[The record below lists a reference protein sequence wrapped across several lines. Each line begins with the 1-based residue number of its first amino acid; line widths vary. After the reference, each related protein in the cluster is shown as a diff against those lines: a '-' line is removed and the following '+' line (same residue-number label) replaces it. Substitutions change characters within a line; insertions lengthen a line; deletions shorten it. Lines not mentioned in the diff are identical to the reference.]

1 MSDGIRT
8 ATPPSQDGA
17 WGRGDSLPK
26 IVIAPKKFWTLFG
39 RRRCSHHTRRR
50 SEVPLPTLFPT
61 PSRPA
66 RRYPRTSSCFTSC
79 EEVLCCLDTF
89 FDSIVLYSF
98 AFFYT
103 VTSPATGSKQH
114 PRCLLPLLRKRGSR
128 TRLGSSV
135 PVCACSPFTR
145 RIGSIA
151 NCLKGSAGIA
161 ELMMFH
167 PVRATPRHSN
177 HATPLAHGI
186 LMIGAG

>member
-1 MSDGIRT
+1 MW
-8 ATPPSQDGA
+8 
-17 WGRGDSLPK
+17 WGSVVGRCSYGHAPRPGQGMGGVAIASPK
-26 IVIAPKKFWTLFG
+26 LLSRQKKFWTLSG

-66 RRYPRTSSCFTSC
+66 RRYPRTSFCFTSR

-98 AFFYT
+98 AFLYT

-114 PRCLLPLLRKRGSR
+114 QRCLLPLRRKRGSR
-128 TRLGSSV
+128 TRLGSSG

-167 PVRATPRHSN
+167 PVRTTPDTR
-177 HATPLAHGI
+177 TTRPLWRT
-186 LMIGAG
+186 